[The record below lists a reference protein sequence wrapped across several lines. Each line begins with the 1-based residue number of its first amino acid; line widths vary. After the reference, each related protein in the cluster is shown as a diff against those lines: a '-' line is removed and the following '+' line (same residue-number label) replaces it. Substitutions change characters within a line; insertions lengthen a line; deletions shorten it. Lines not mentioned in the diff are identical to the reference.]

1 MFILDISRTGSAFF
15 ILGRNRRTFEEMKE
29 KAFLPFFSGASFLM
43 ATSAVGPGF
52 LNNTS
57 KFTQDL
63 LANFGFVIL
72 LSVVLDIF
80 AQLNIWRIIAVT
92 KKRAQD
98 VANQTIQGSGYL
110 LAFLVAIGGF
120 AFNIGNI
127 GGSALGLSV
136 LLELDLNLC
145 ALISAIISIGVFLFK
160 NTGKALDWFAR
171 ILGSVMI
178 CLIVYV
184 VWTATP
190 PLQEAFLR
198 TVLPEKIDALA
209 TVALVGGT
217 VGGYISFAG
226 AHRLLDAGVSGVE
239 NLSEINRSAISGILI
254 TALIRFLLF
263 WAALGVIVSL
273 GGKLDEKNPAA
284 SVFQIAAGFLGYKIF
299 GVVMFC
305 AAITSVVG
313 AAYTSVSFLKTLSGK
328 INNNERATIVFFII
342 FSTLIFLLVGQPAK
356 VLVIVGV
363 LNGFILPIALAVILI
378 AARNKRLIGNYNHP
392 IWLEISGWL
401 VVAVMSVFSIHTV
414 FQAFG

>member
-1 MFILDISRTGSAFF
+1 LILSYTD
-15 ILGRNRRTFEEMKE
+15 FEEMK
-29 KAFLPFFSGASFLM
+29 KKSFLSFFSGASFLM
-43 ATSAVGPGF
+43 ATSAIGPGF

-57 KFTQDL
+57 RFTQDL
-63 LANFGFVIL
+63 LASFGFIIL
-72 LSVVLDIF
+72 LSVILDVF

-92 KKRAQD
+92 EKRAQD
-98 VANQTIQGSGYL
+98 IANQTIQGSGYL
-110 LAFLVAIGGF
+110 LAFLVAIGGL

-136 LLELDLNLC
+136 LLELDLNSC
-145 ALISAIISIGVFLFK
+145 ALTSAIIGIGVFLFK
-160 NTGKALDWFAR
+160 NAGRALDWFAR
-171 ILGSVMI
+171 ILGFVMI
-178 CLIVYV
+178 CLIVYIV
-184 VWTATP
+184 LTATP

-239 NLSEINRSAISGILI
+239 NLPEINRSAISGILI
-254 TALIRFLLF
+254 TALVRFLLF
-263 WAALGVIVSL
+263 LAALGVIISL

-328 INNNERATIVFFII
+328 INERATIIFFII

-363 LNGFILPIALAVILI
+363 LNGFILPIALAIILM
-378 AARNKRLIGNYNHP
+378 AARNKRLTGDYNHP

-401 VVAVMSVFSIHTV
+401 VVAIMSVFSIHTV
-414 FQAFG
+414 FQVFS